1 VPSGTTIRNIG
12 AAGSPA
18 LTKYMLARYLRERGD
33 ANIKTIRDLIEKS
46 KYYRDIRPDAGFIDR
61 KAALEEMNGALTL
74 DLATIFQDRFAN
86 QQVMLQCMAEQ
97 NLDAVMSP
105 SGNIPAYILGA
116 PIEPPLD
123 GRTNSVWG
131 LLGQHGI
138 PTLSVPAG
146 FTTHVYDRVRD
157 PAARDGTRLV
167 GPTLAKLPLGI
178 MFWGRPFSEPTL
190 LKIASAYEAATKHR
204 IPPPDFGPVAER

>member
-1 VPSGTTIRNIG
+1 MPPGTTIRNIG
-12 AAGSPA
+12 AASNNA
-18 LTKYMLARYLRERGD
+18 LTKYMLNRYLRERGD
-33 ANIKTIRDLIEKS
+33 ANIKSMRDLIDKS
-46 KYYRDIRPDAGFIDR
+46 NYYRDIRPEAGFIDR
-61 KAALEEMNGALTL
+61 KAALEEINSSMTL
-74 DLATIFQDRFAN
+74 DLTTVFQDRFAN
-86 QQVMLQCMAEQ
+86 QQIMLQCMAEQ
-97 NLDAVMSP
+97 NLDAVVSP
-105 SGNIPAYILGA
+105 SGNIPAYVLGA
-116 PIEPPLD
+116 PIEPPLA

-146 FTTHVYDRVRD
+146 FTTQVHDRVRD

-167 GPTLAKLPLGI
+167 APVPAKLPLGI